1 MSTTRDKKLADASD
15 CQHVVE
21 NEYCL
26 ECYTE
31 LYYYTKSV

>member
-1 MSTTRDKKLADASD
+1 MSTTHDKKLADVSD
-15 CQHVVE
+15 CSHVVE
-21 NEYCL
+21 TEYCL

>member
-1 MSTTRDKKLADASD
+1 MSITPDKKSAGASD
-15 CQHVVE
+15 CSPVVE
-21 NEYCL
+21 TEYCL

>member
-1 MSTTRDKKLADASD
+1 MYITSDKKLADESD
-15 CQHVVE
+15 CSHVVE
-21 NEYCL
+21 SEYCL

>member
-1 MSTTRDKKLADASD
+1 MFATHDKKLAGAPD
-15 CQHVVE
+15 CSHVVE
-21 NEYCL
+21 REYCL